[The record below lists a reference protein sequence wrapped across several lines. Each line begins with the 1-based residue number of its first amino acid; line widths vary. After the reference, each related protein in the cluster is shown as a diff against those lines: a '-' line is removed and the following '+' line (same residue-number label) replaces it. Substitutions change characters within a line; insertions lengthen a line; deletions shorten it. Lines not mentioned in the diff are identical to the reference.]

1 LSRCA
6 SPRTTSGLSGIGA
19 IVAVIVEVSVMRT
32 RDPLLSASI
41 VCAMC
46 ALSGCASVP
55 QEDIEKRAAEIRIYR
70 TAELAEARYESIG
83 HIWVDSWPTA
93 FFPPTYTS
101 EDEALRSLRAEAA
114 RLGANGL
121 VNVVCLDQN
130 VPRKPASEATTVLC
144 YGYAVRVPRS
154 PG

>member
-1 LSRCA
+1 
-6 SPRTTSGLSGIGA
+6 
-19 IVAVIVEVSVMRT
+19 MKT

-70 TAELAEARYESIG
+70 TAELSDAPYESIG
-83 HIWVDSWPTA
+83 HIWVDSWRTA
-93 FFPPTYTS
+93 FFPPTYSS

-114 RLGANGL
+114 RRGANGL

-130 VPRKPASEATTVLC
+130 APRKPASEAPAVLC
-144 YGYAVRVPRS
+144 YAYAVRVRRS
-154 PG
+154 DG